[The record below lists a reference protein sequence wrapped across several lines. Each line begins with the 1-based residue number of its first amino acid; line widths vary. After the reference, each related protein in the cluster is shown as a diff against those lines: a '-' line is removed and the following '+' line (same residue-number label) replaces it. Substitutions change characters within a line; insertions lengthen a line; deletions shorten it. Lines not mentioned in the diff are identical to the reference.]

1 MIKQNYEGVFNVKW
15 PENILWPEKEPVQV
29 TATANAIDLFRFQ
42 KYPNPTISQLR
53 QSKKTININN

>member
-15 PENILWPEKEPVQV
+15 PENILWSEKEPVQV

-42 KYPNPTISQLR
+42 KIAESNHFLAETI
-53 QSKKTININN
+53 KKNYQY